1 MPQEDD
7 GTAEEE
13 EAEVVL
19 SLPLPPRSD
28 SSKLLQPGE
37 EAFDL
42 PATSVAAER
51 ATILLAPAVGLDRCD
66 ELDVALTVQSA
77 CMLGAVPGLVADQS
91 RGQLSHERSI
101 ERSVGEYD
109 VVSVSSRNSDRE
121 WKTIAVCDCHDLGRL
136 ACAAPPDLCA
146 PLFAGT

>member
-7 GTAEEE
+7 CTAEVQ

-19 SLPLPPRSD
+19 RLPLPSRGDAP
-28 SSKLLQPGE
+28 KLLQPGE

-42 PATSVAAER
+42 PATSVATEGA
-51 ATILLAPAVGLDRCD
+51 AILLARAVALNRRD
-66 ELDVALTVQSA
+66 ELDVALTGQRANV
-77 CMLGAVPGLVADQS
+77 LGAVPGLVADQS
-91 RGQLSHERSI
+91 WGQLIHESSI

-109 VVSVSSRNSDRE
+109 VVSVSSRNSDSE

-136 ACAAPPDLCA
+136 ACAALSDVCA

>member
-13 EAEVVL
+13 ESEIIL
-19 SLPLPPRSD
+19 SLPLPPRGD

-42 PATSVAAER
+42 PATSVPTER
-51 ATILLAPAVGLDRCD
+51 ATILLALAVGLDRCD
-66 ELDVALTVQSA
+66 ELDVALMVQRPH
-77 CMLGAVPGLVADQS
+77 MFGAVPGLVADQS

-136 ACAAPPDLCA
+136 ACATTPDLCA